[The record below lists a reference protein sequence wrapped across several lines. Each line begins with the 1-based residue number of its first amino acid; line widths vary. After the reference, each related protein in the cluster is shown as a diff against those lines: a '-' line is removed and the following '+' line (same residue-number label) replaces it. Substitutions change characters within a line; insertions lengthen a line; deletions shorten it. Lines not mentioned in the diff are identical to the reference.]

1 MARGQ
6 RAVLVFAIALPLLTF
21 AALLVLSGGV
31 PAGISGTA
39 VAFAYIVG
47 TCPAV
52 FTGLVWRNLLEGG
65 WSRPSRLAG
74 VAMAHPLG
82 AVPFFLPA
90 VFLTGMAGVN
100 LWLACVPVFVGAA
113 LVGGLVAELV
123 WPRAARRSL
132 AETPTFPT

>member
-1 MARGQ
+1 MAREQ
-6 RAVLVFAIALPLLTF
+6 RAVLVFAVALPLLTF
-21 AALLVLSGGV
+21 VALLVVSGGM

-52 FTGLVWRNLLEGG
+52 FTGLVWRRLLEGG
-65 WSRPSRLAG
+65 WGRPFRLAG

-90 VFLTGMAGVN
+90 VFLTGIAGVN
-100 LWLACVPVFVGAA
+100 LWLACAPVFVGAA
-113 LVGGLVAELV
+113 LAVGLVVELV
-123 WPRAARRSL
+123 WPGVARRSL
-132 AETPTFPT
+132 AETPRFPT